1 VEIRNGRVS
10 NVVGDGLEGVE
21 MIEVSQR
28 GDQMEWKKEERGREE
43 WKGWPER
50 GLTMEIWRFAWA
62 WWVVNLLSFC
72 WAETGWEED
81 PCFVNGV
88 RASEPDQKRK
98 RVCERIV
105 RSRKGT
111 H

>member
-43 WKGWPER
+43 
-50 GLTMEIWRFAWA
+50 
-62 WWVVNLLSFC
+62 
-72 WAETGWEED
+72 
-81 PCFVNGV
+81 
-88 RASEPDQKRK
+88 
-98 RVCERIV
+98 
-105 RSRKGT
+105 
-111 H
+111 